1 MIGYFYS
8 VFYCHYSHIMGCF
21 TVLYGGWCQAL
32 DLLSG
37 AECLC
42 LNCQS
47 KRAVKS
53 VVQVCT
59 HLPALEPLL
68 HAAPTN
74 ILQHVL
80 CQFSKVSS
88 FHFLPMSD
96 SHI

>member
-1 MIGYFYS
+1 MGYF
-8 VFYCHYSHIMGCF
+8 
-21 TVLYGGWCQAL
+21 TVIYGGL
-32 DLLSG
+32 VSSVPVYLFIR
-37 AECLC
+37 AEYLC

-68 HAAPTN
+68 YAAPNN
-74 ILQHVL
+74 ILKHVL

-88 FHFLPMSD
+88 FQFLLTFR
-96 SHI
+96 